1 MDSTKREKVS
11 NFLYPKNAVAS
22 IIKYKDKYLF
32 QLRDNKKNI
41 FFPNMWGLFG
51 GAIEI
56 NESYLDGLKREVLE
70 ELNININNNKEI
82 KFVTNISFEINKKCI
97 ERYIFV
103 FKINNDE
110 FKKLKISEGQKI
122 GLFNKKEIKKIE
134 VVPYDSL
141 AIWLFL
147 NNSRLRF

>member
-1 MDSTKREKVS
+1 MDSPKREKVR

-22 IIKYKDKYLF
+22 IIKFKDKYLF
-32 QLRDNKKNI
+32 QLRDKKNNI

-51 GAIEI
+51 GAVEV
-56 NESYLDGLKREVLE
+56 NESYLDGLKREVSE
-70 ELNININNNKEI
+70 ELNINITNKEI
-82 KFVTNISFEINKKCI
+82 KFVTNISFEIKKKCI

-103 FKINNDE
+103 FKLNNEE

-122 GLFNKKEIKKIE
+122 GLFNKNEIKKIQ

-147 NNSRLRF
+147 NNSRLRL